1 MSEKERAHDWVD
13 EMSRKVDFKDR
24 VNLAIRNDRRLVI
37 LEVKTIIN
45 GRERVTANEETVLYE
60 LVEYRLDY
68 IG

>member
-24 VNLAIRNDRRLVI
+24 VNLAIRNDHRLVI
-37 LEVKTIIN
+37 LEVKTI
-45 GRERVTANEETVLYE
+45 RERVTANEKTVLYE